1 MDKKPKDQFPILNN
15 GSMAQNFEEMKK
27 LGKEMEGSK
36 TNQEL
41 KEEKQIPD
49 PKQ

>member
-1 MDKKPKDQFPILNN
+1 MDKKIKDQFPILNN

-27 LGKEMEGSK
+27 LGKENEESK
-36 TNQEL
+36 TLQEL
-41 KEEKQIPD
+41 KEAKQVPD